1 MTFRFALPDAALV
14 DLLAD
19 VLASQGHDVARMPE
33 ADVRTALDNDQCD
46 IGLMPTITLI
56 QQADDFEALGGG
68 AVATWG
74 NPYVRLLLAGDLSD
88 PVKTLAFNPGELQ
101 SGLAATLILR
111 EHYGQKPVVVP
122 RAAVS
127 AADLG
132 TSDAVVV
139 SGVHALDVPAGVLAL
154 DVSQEWYEL
163 ANYPMVWYLFARSIG
178 NATEV
183 HRDAVVA
190 AVSQA
195 DPMRADHAL
204 SPNRTPEMAHFY
216 EHSLSYRWDDLAT
229 ASLTEWS
236 DYLFQSGV
244 LPDPSYISV
253 ATFASDA
260 DEDEDDEPENRDA
273 RDDNQA
279 FEDSGFYEDLPDDED

>member
-1 MTFRFALPDAALV
+1 MTFRFALPDASLV

-19 VLASQGHDVARMPE
+19 VLTSQGNEVMRMPDAE
-33 ADVRTALDNDQCD
+33 IRAALDNDQCD

-74 NPYVRLLLAGDLSD
+74 NPYVRLLLSGELSD
-88 PVKTLAFNPGELQ
+88 PVKTLAFNPADLQ
-101 SGLAATLILR
+101 AALAATLILR
-111 EHYGQKPVVVP
+111 EHYGQKPVLVP
-122 RAAVS
+122 RPAVTS
-127 AADLG
+127 ADLG
-132 TSDAVVV
+132 TADAVVLT
-139 SGVHALDVPAGVLAL
+139 GAHALDAPDGVLAL
-154 DVSQEWYEL
+154 DLSQEWYEL
-163 ANYPMVWYLFARSIG
+163 ANYPMVWYLFAVPSG

-244 LPDPSYISV
+244 LPDPSYV
-253 ATFASDA
+253 AVASFASDI
-260 DEDEDDEPENRDA
+260 DEEDEEESDNRDS
-273 RDDNQA
+273 RDDNQS
-279 FEDSGFYEDLPDDED
+279 FEDTGFYDDLPDED